1 MGMTG
6 EPAGVTSLCITC
18 PSCGE
23 RYESP
28 ERAAD
33 ILRNAGFCVNL
44 TCLHDLASQPI
55 DEAARQRKST
65 NTRRAGDRRAI

>member
-1 MGMTG
+1 MTG

-33 ILRNAGFCVNL
+33 ILRNAGFCTNI
-44 TCLHDLASQPI
+44 TCLHDLTAEPLE
-55 DEAARQRKST
+55 DAAKGRRSG
-65 NTRRAGDRRAI
+65 NTRRSADRRAV